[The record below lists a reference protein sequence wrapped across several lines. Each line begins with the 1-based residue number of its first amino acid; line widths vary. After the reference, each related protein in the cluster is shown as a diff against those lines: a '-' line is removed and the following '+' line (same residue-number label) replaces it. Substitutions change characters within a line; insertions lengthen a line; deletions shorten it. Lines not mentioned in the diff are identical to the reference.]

1 MSGTILYAR
10 ISMEGE
16 QGRQGLSS
24 LGADVQLKGVWI
36 RVCGTWHNYVTLG
49 RPWGRQGAGTMG
61 IVSFLFLDFL
71 KYDVLLSLHFIYGR
85 QKYKF

>member
-1 MSGTILYAR
+1 MWNMA
-10 ISMEGE
+10 
-16 QGRQGLSS
+16 
-24 LGADVQLKGVWI
+24 QLRNTGK
-36 RVCGTWHNYVTLG
+36 TM
-49 RPWGRQGAGTMG
+49 AGTMG